1 MMTFC
6 MGGVIVVS
14 NHANRG
20 SRNRFRKRLFLEQ
33 LEPRLVLTGLT
44 PHSFAFDLIDLYDM
58 RRAQE
63 FQEVDGDGIGIA
75 IIDTGVDTSH
85 RMFTDRVVANV
96 DLVYQTEG
104 NYFTS
109 GHGTHVAGIAA
120 ASDPDIGI
128 ANKADII
135 SLQVFSMISS
145 CEFSSVF
152 LLSLMSLCL
161 GRRRRRA

>member
-1 MMTFC
+1 
-6 MGGVIVVS
+6 MGS
-14 NHANRG
+14 HANRG
-20 SRNRFRKRLFLEQ
+20 SLNRFRKRLFLEQ

-85 RMFTDRVVANV
+85 SMFTDRIVANV

-120 ASDPDIGI
+120 ASDPDIGV
-128 ANKADII
+128 ANEADII
-135 SLQVFSMISS
+135 SLQVFSETDGYSS
-145 CEFSSVF
+145 WVQILGALQWVRENHHAHNI
-152 LLSLMSLCL
+152 LSLIHI
-161 GRRRRRA
+161 